1 MSETE
6 IRALTELLLDRT
18 ALSRLSEAEV
28 VNALLLIEE
37 SGYTITAPA
46 VARAPS
52 NG

>member
-6 IRALTELLLDRT
+6 IRALTKLLLDRT

-37 SGYTITAPA
+37 CGYSITAPA
-46 VARAPS
+46 AAKASS